1 MVRELREKTG
11 AGMMDCKKALTESG
25 GDTEAAVDVLRKKGL
40 AAAAKKASRIA
51 SEGTVT
57 AYVAAESATLVEI
70 NCETDFVAKT
80 DDFQEFARQVAAT
93 VNGKGPKGVEESL
106 LLPGE
111 GGVPLGTM
119 LNEKVAKIGEKI
131 SFRRFVRFALPAGA
145 SGVTVPYIHA
155 GGKIGV
161 LVELLGAG
169 PDDAEFVA
177 LGKDMAMQVAA

>member
-1 MVRELREKTG
+1 MQITAEMVRELREKTG

-93 VNGKGPKGVEESL
+93 VNGKGPKDVEESL
-106 LLPGE
+106 LLPG
-111 GGVPLGTM
+111 
-119 LNEKVAKIGEKI
+119 
-131 SFRRFVRFALPAGA
+131 
-145 SGVTVPYIHA
+145 
-155 GGKIGV
+155 
-161 LVELLGAG
+161 
-169 PDDAEFVA
+169 
-177 LGKDMAMQVAA
+177 